1 MGKLA
6 MTLKE
11 VADGAPFDVA
21 TIVRLLAGK
30 VDGLTGAGDETG
42 PGEATMDAGE
52 AGATLEGAVTEDTAT
67 GGELPRKTAGRKRE
81 QG

>member
-1 MGKLA
+1 MAKLA

-21 TIVRLLAGK
+21 TIVRLLAAR
-30 VDGLTGAGDETG
+30 VEGLTGA
-42 PGEATMDAGE
+42 PGSATMDAGE
-52 AGATLEGAVTEDTAT
+52 AGAALDGAAFEGEF
-67 GGELPRKTAGRKRE
+67 PRKSAGRKKE